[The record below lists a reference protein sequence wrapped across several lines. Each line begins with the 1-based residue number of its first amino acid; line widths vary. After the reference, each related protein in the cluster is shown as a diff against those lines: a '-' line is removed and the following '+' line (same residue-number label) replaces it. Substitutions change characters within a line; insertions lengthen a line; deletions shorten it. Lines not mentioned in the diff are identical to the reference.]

1 MERSFVTHE
10 IESFD
15 RKKNVKGINE
25 ENLRVLFCTPTM
37 AYEQVEQRGQKLITK
52 YTLIKLLSLFFYTTF
67 SNQLKSLLIIY
78 IALRMAD
85 IEIEQDGCLT
95 DSENDDVTSKVDL
108 SSWSEGDGGVQDES
122 EAGWEFVLD
131 EDTGESRWSAEEL
144 LMEEKVDGE
153 ESGDQE

>member
-1 MERSFVTHE
+1 
-10 IESFD
+10 
-15 RKKNVKGINE
+15 
-25 ENLRVLFCTPTM
+25 M
-37 AYEQVEQRGQKLITK
+37 AHEQVEQRGQKLITK

-95 DSENDDVTSKVDL
+95 DSENDDITSKVDL

>member
-1 MERSFVTHE
+1 
-10 IESFD
+10 
-15 RKKNVKGINE
+15 
-25 ENLRVLFCTPTM
+25 M
-37 AYEQVEQRGQKLITK
+37 AHEQVEQRGQKLITK

-144 LMEEKVDGE
+144 LMEETVDGE

>member
-1 MERSFVTHE
+1 
-10 IESFD
+10 
-15 RKKNVKGINE
+15 
-25 ENLRVLFCTPTM
+25 
-37 AYEQVEQRGQKLITK
+37 
-52 YTLIKLLSLFFYTTF
+52 
-67 SNQLKSLLIIY
+67 
-78 IALRMAD
+78 MAD

>member
-1 MERSFVTHE
+1 MRLNRL
-10 IESFD
+10 IE
-15 RKKNVKGINE
+15 KKNVKGINE
-25 ENLRVLFCTPTM
+25 ENLRVLFRTPTM
-37 AYEQVEQRGQKLITK
+37 AHEQVEQRGQKLITK

-122 EAGWEFVLD
+122 EARWEFV
-131 EDTGESRWSAEEL
+131 
-144 LMEEKVDGE
+144 
-153 ESGDQE
+153 